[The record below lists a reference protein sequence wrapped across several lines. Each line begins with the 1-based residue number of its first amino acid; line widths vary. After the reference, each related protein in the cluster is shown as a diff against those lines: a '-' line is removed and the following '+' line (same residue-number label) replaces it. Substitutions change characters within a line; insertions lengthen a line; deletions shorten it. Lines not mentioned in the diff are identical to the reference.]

1 MAIVKR
7 DIFVKPRGSIKV
19 ANRTVNNM
27 VNCRYRKRFERG
39 TFVSGPSS
47 FASYIYSTPTF
58 YISIC
63 IQTLPT

>member
-39 TFVSGPSS
+39 TFVSGPS
-47 FASYIYSTPTF
+47 YIYSTPTF